1 MSHYQG
7 TNFIAIRLDDTSS
20 SLDDALFGLQSED
33 VSKAVPLRSQIA
45 AEIARVAEPGERW
58 LVLQTI
64 AVYDTAEVPQPK
76 VTTQL
81 SVEYK

>member
-1 MSHYQG
+1 MSYQQ
-7 TNFIAIRLDDTSS
+7 TNFIAVRIDETSS
-20 SLDDALFGLQSED
+20 GLNDALLSPSIQ
-33 VSKAVPLRSQIA
+33 VTKAVPLRSQIA
-45 AEIARVAEPGERW
+45 TEIAKVAEPGERW

-64 AVYDTAEVPQPK
+64 AVYDTAEMPQPK